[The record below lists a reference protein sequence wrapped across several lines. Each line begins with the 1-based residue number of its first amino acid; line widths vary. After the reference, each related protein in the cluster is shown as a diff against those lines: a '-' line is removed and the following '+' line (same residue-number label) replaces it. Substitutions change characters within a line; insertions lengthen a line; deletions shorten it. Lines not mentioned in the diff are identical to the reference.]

1 MDNVAAQYASAT
13 NTLPVYPSSPDNHN
27 SAPSQPPPWLAAA
40 QAKSPSTDQV
50 FSAADNDP
58 YASPTAY
65 TPDHPYSAYPQSPS
79 VRNDENMHPALSIAP
94 QIPPSIGPT
103 RITRRQARAQSTLHL
118 GIRRDRP
125 PSATH
130 HDSEEVRPIVLFS
143 LKTAISRPHTP
154 VSATDSARY
163 SQTADRASTYPLPST
178 APASAVPLHSPRYLP
193 SPVSGSP
200 YSPFSLY
207 PTHSRSAS
215 SYSTS
220 NPRSASPA
228 LSVASAL
235 TSISS
240 AASAAPNSQT
250 FAAYSL
256 PSPPVGPVVPRAK
269 QRKQRLFN
277 VDRKAICMYHQDNP
291 NARQEDI
298 AARYGVERSTI
309 SKILKHKTKWMNV
322 PEDDDMRVAKHR

>member
-1 MDNVAAQYASAT
+1 MSPASA
-13 NTLPVYPSSPDNHN
+13 L
-27 SAPSQPPPWLAAA
+27 
-40 QAKSPSTDQV
+40 
-50 FSAADNDP
+50 
-58 YASPTAY
+58 
-65 TPDHPYSAYPQSPS
+65 
-79 VRNDENMHPALSIAP
+79 
-94 QIPPSIGPT
+94 
-103 RITRRQARAQSTLHL
+103 
-118 GIRRDRP
+118 
-125 PSATH
+125 
-130 HDSEEVRPIVLFS
+130 
-143 LKTAISRPHTP
+143 SRPQTP
-154 VSATDSARY
+154 VSATDPARF
-163 SQTADRASTYPLPST
+163 QQPHERAPVYPVSSTGTPMPLP
-178 APASAVPLHSPRYLP
+178 SPRYLP
-193 SPVSGSP
+193 TPVSG
-200 YSPFSLY
+200 SPFSLY

-240 AASAAPNSQT
+240 ASSATPNSQT
-250 FAAYSL
+250 FATYPL